1 VLWIG
6 YLQWHFKLHG
16 KRTPPEPILRAFQ
29 NIQCRDAVLAYD
41 GEPQPVTW
49 AMALE
54 NPDVPGLPE
63 DVREQLRSS
72 RREEALTENQESQ
85 SLLTSSPTVI
95 KTWDRRSMKTDML
108 TGREVPDETK
118 RVPLLAYAN
127 PRHVSRS
134 AGVRRLRFV
143 LVAQGGHAGARGE
156 RRNALA

>member
-1 VLWIG
+1 
-6 YLQWHFKLHG
+6 
-16 KRTPPEPILRAFQ
+16 
-29 NIQCRDAVLAYD
+29 
-41 GEPQPVTW
+41 
-49 AMALE
+49 MATA
-54 NPDVPGLPE
+54 NPNLPGLPE

-143 LVAQGGHAGARGE
+143 LVAQGGHAGAREQSETVWPDHDEQFAPDFCPPRGADAFG
-156 RRNALA
+156 RS